1 MNASPIASTT
11 KVSPQS
17 RTEATSKTNYKQ
29 EWLFVLQLNSGVYVV
44 GAATNPSRR
53 IAAINTGYNKAIPEA
68 LSVYRIVGIKEQ
80 TDERTLISVTK
91 QLCDRFGSDR
101 VITV

>member
-1 MNASPIASTT
+1 MNASTIASTT
-11 KVSPQS
+11 KVNQTTSE
-17 RTEATSKTNYKQ
+17 RTAKNYKA
-29 EWLFVLQLNSGVYVV
+29 EWVFVLQLVSGVYVV

-53 IAAINTGYNKAIPEA
+53 IAAINTGYNKAIPDA

-80 TDERTLISVTK
+80 TEERTLISVTK

-101 VITV
+101 VIAV